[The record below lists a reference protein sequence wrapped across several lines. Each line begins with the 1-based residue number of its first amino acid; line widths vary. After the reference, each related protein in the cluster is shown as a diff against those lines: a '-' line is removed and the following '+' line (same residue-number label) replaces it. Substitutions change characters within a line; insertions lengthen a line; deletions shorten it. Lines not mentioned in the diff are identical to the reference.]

1 MKTVL
6 TIKENNKSSKIIAVV
21 DIDKYNI
28 ERKIKF
34 IVAILNIT
42 INIEDYYKLFDE
54 LEANKTITIESNDS
68 KAVCLIFNEIAE
80 Y

>member
-6 TIKENNKSSKIIAVV
+6 TIEEKDKSPRTIAVV

-28 ERKIKF
+28 EKKIKF
-34 IVAILNIT
+34 IAALLNIR
-42 INIEDYYKLFDE
+42 INIEDYYKLFDK
-54 LEANKTITIESNDS
+54 LEADKALIIISNNINP
-68 KAVCLIFNEIAE
+68 VCLTFNEIAE

>member
-6 TIKENNKSSKIIAVV
+6 TIEENDKSPRTIAVV

-34 IVAILNIT
+34 IAVLLNIR

-54 LEANKTITIESNDS
+54 LEANKAVTIISNNTNP
-68 KAVCLIFNEIAE
+68 VCLIFNEIAE

>member
-6 TIKENNKSSKIIAVV
+6 TIKENDKFHRIVAAV

-34 IVAILNIT
+34 IAAILNIT

-54 LEANKTITIESNDS
+54 LEINKTITIESNDS
-68 KAVCLIFNEIAE
+68 KVVWLIFDEIVE

>member
-6 TIKENNKSSKIIAVV
+6 TIEENDKSPRLIAVV

-28 ERKIKF
+28 EKKIKF
-34 IVAILNIT
+34 IATLLNIR
-42 INIEDYYKLFDE
+42 IIIEDYYKLFDK
-54 LEANKTITIESNDS
+54 LEADKAITIISNNT
-68 KAVCLIFNEIAE
+68 KPVCLIFNEIAE

>member
-6 TIKENNKSSKIIAVV
+6 TIKENDKFPRIVAAV

-28 ERKIKF
+28 EKRIKF
-34 IVAILNIT
+34 IAAILNIT

-54 LEANKTITIESNDS
+54 LEINKTITIESNDS
-68 KAVCLIFNEIAE
+68 KVVWLIFDEIVE